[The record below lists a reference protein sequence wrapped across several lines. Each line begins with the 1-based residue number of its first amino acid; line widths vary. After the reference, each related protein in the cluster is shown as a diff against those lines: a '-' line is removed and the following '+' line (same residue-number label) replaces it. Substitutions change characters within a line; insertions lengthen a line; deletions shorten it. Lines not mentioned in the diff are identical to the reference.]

1 VNLVD
6 VKLAIGRGVKR
17 RDTGYTKRTE
27 SQGKNSNPLPR
38 SAHIPG
44 IHGVVLIEL
53 HLKLILFGQT
63 IAIRMGAL
71 VVLVPT
77 PKIPAM
83 IIDT

>member
-1 VNLVD
+1 VDLD
-6 VKLAIGRGVKR
+6 VKSTIGRGVKR

-27 SQGKNSNPLPR
+27 SQGEHSNSLTR

-44 IHGVVLIEL
+44 IHGVVLVEL

-63 IAIRMGAL
+63 IAIRMGTP
-71 VVLVPT
+71 VVLIPT

-83 IIDT
+83 IIHI